1 MFVTTPCCWLSFD
14 WMLKTE
20 RVLNSGVKMIHDVR
34 CLKVLKTE
42 NVIYVY
48 IHICWWK
55 TRAGPRNASNTPRF
69 PKQSSGPSLSCRA
82 CCFPVDCLI
91 RGWHSC
97 SLGQLMGGVNS
108 TELNPSCAPKRL
120 KQHPNSHL
128 FSTSCSSDMSC
139 TVCITRVLRL
149 NSSQVLCFNVLSC
162 LYFFL
167 VLFEV

>member
-1 MFVTTPCCWLSFD
+1 MFDAWRSWKLK
-14 WMLKTE
+14 MLY
-20 RVLNSGVKMIHDVR
+20 
-34 CLKVLKTE
+34 
-42 NVIYVY
+42 IYIY
-48 IHICWWK
+48 THKCWWK

-97 SLGQLMGGVNS
+97 ILGQLMGGVNS

-128 FSTSCSSDMSC
+128 FSTSHSSDMYVLHVC
-139 TVCITRVLRL
+139 CDWTVHSYFVLM
-149 NSSQVLCFNVLSC
+149 
-162 LYFFL
+162 FFL
-167 VLFEV
+167 VYTSFLYHSKCKRLYS